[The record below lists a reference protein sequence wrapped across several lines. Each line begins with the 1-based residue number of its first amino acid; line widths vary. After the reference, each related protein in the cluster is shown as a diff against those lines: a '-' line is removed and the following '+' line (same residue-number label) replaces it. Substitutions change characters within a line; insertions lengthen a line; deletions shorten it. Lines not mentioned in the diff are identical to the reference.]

1 MKGKFNALQIGSTNL
16 KDAFLYDPKISW
28 YFIDADTLNRIN
40 MDEQIKLLQKDV
52 KAFDLV
58 LVETEY
64 TSSLAEVIE
73 TFISPYNTIVDA
85 SVWSRIYEDED
96 IYRNYIVK
104 PLEYTDEAE
113 RLSKLKAI
121 SHSGQY
127 GDKLEP
133 KEITVNPLF
142 RGKMHYFGN
151 KYLVLED
158 AFGDAFKQVATWKFN
173 AYYEKH
179 RATELWMEYVLEGD
193 VQIEYAFRISDR
205 MSGVLL
211 DTFEV
216 SGAALDTPIILP
228 YRPDDAHIAISL
240 RAKGSGVIKIG
251 AVHRRWSRL
260 EFGEFFMG
268 GKRFS
273 DSARDEFIYYFH
285 PGDMN
290 PPLNVYFS
298 GYRTAEGFEGF
309 FMMNRFKAPFLLIG
323 DPRIEGG
330 AFYLGSEAYEQGIVD
345 VINEHLEKLKFDKR
359 DLILSG
365 LSMGSFGALYYGA
378 KLKPSAVIVGKPLV
392 SIGTVAENIR
402 LLRPTDFGT
411 SLDVL
416 LTNSG
421 DLDKNAINALNQKF
435 WHVFEQEDVSRVTFG
450 ISYMEDDDYDLY
462 AYDELLKVLSK
473 QHAKVMG
480 RGIAG
485 RHNDD
490 SPTITNWF
498 VNFYNMILQSKFGRK
513 M

>member
-1 MKGKFNALQIGSTNL
+1 MKGKFNALQIGFNNL
-16 KDAFLYDPKISW
+16 KNEFSYDPKITW
-28 YFIDADTLNRIN
+28 HFFDAETIERVH
-40 MDEQIKLLQKDV
+40 MHEQIQLLKKDV
-52 KAFDLV
+52 KAFDLI
-58 LVETEY
+58 LVEAPHSATIQSIL
-64 TSSLAEVIE
+64 TA
-73 TFISPYNTIVDA
+73 FITPYNTVVDHA
-85 SVWSRIYEDED
+85 VWSDVYETYDV
-96 IYRNYIVK
+96 YKNNFVYYFNY
-104 PLEYTDEAE
+104 DDQDE
-113 RLSKLKAI
+113 RLNKLKAI

-133 KEITVNPLF
+133 KDITVNPLF
-142 RGKMHYFGN
+142 KGKVHYFGN

-158 AFGDAFKQVATWKFN
+158 DFGSDFKQVATWKFN

-179 RATELWMEYVLEGD
+179 RATELWLEFVLEED
-193 VQIEYAFRISDR
+193 VAIEYAFRVTER
-205 MSGVLL
+205 TSGKLL
-211 DTFEV
+211 YTFEV
-216 SGAALDTPIILP
+216 SGAALNEPVYLP
-228 YRPDDAHIAISL
+228 YRPDDAHISISL
-240 RAKGSGVIKIG
+240 RAKGTGIIKIG
-251 AVHRRWSRL
+251 AIHRRWSRL

-273 DSARDEFIYYFH
+273 DDKRDEFIYYFH
-285 PGDMN
+285 PGDMK

-330 AFYLGSEAYEQGIVD
+330 AFYLGTEQYEQGIID
-345 VINEHLEKLKFDKR
+345 VIQTHLKLLNFSDK

-378 KLKPSAVIVGKPLV
+378 QLKPSAVIVGKPLV
-392 SIGTVAENIR
+392 SIGTVAHNIR

-421 DLDKNAINALNQKF
+421 DLDKQAIDQLNQKF
-435 WHVFEQEDVSRVTFG
+435 WQVFEHEDVSDVTFG

-462 AYDELLKVLSK
+462 AYDELLKVLSR

-498 VNFYNMILQSKFGRK
+498 VNFYNMILQSKFGR
-513 M
+513 